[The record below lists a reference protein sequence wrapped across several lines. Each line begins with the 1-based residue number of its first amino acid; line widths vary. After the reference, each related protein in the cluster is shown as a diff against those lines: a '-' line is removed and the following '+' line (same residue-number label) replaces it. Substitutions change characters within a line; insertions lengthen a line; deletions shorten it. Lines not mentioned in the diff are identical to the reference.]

1 MGKLSAVFRA
11 LRRAIVREIRD
22 ELIRERIQT
31 AFPGTHFE
39 WPLRF
44 EFDELDALQIG
55 ANSSFGAFSEIVVLR
70 RSPYSLVE
78 GGLSV
83 GMEVRIGSGA
93 NLRAAGGKIAIGSG
107 TQIGQHVSIIASN
120 HLIDP
125 ISHRPRVDAW
135 DSTRTGVSIGA
146 NCWIG
151 AGSIILPGVTIAR
164 NAVIG
169 AGSVVTKA
177 VADDETWIGQAARP
191 LLSRGSPQ
199 APEPSR

>member
-1 MGKLSAVFRA
+1 MGKLSATFRA

-22 ELIRERIQT
+22 ELIRQRVQT

-44 EFDELDALQIG
+44 EFDELEALQIG
-55 ANSSFGAFSEIVVLR
+55 ANSSFGAFSDIVVLR
-70 RSPYSLVE
+70 RSVYSHVE

-83 GMEVRIGSGA
+83 GMGVRVGSGA
-93 NLRAAGGKIAIGSG
+93 NLRAAGGKIAIESG

-125 ISHRPRVDAW
+125 IGRIPRTDAW
-135 DSTRTGVSIGA
+135 DSVRTGVSIGA

-151 AGSIILPGVTIAR
+151 AGSIILPGVTIGR

-169 AGSVVTKA
+169 AGSIVTKT
-177 VADDETWIGQAARP
+177 VADGETWIGQAARP
-191 LLSRGSPQ
+191 IPSRGSQ
-199 APEPSR
+199 EAPEPPR